1 MEILGE
7 IREPAVIES
16 LLPLMD
22 FVGGQIGMM
31 QLREEHRKNICLAVE
46 EALKNILYHGSFTGD
61 TDVKIAFRLDNLG
74 RFQIVISDYGAPFN
88 MLLSEVLLDGETN
101 QEKDVPPVSTKVMK
115 RVIKDIEYKRIENKN
130 ILTFTIPR
138 L

>member
-1 MEILGE
+1 
-7 IREPAVIES
+7 
-16 LLPLMD
+16 
-22 FVGGQIGMM
+22 
-31 QLREEHRKNICLAVE
+31 
-46 EALKNILYHGSFTGD
+46 
-61 TDVKIAFRLDNLG
+61 
-74 RFQIVISDYGAPFN
+74 